1 MVMKMNKEKF
11 VEKLSKELNYSFEQ
25 CTLIND
31 ILESNFIISRKSKD
45 AIINE
50 LISQLGVDCN
60 EADNIYNVSV
70 SIITSEIKEKL
81 KHPFKSQD

>member
-1 MVMKMNKEKF
+1 MNKEKF
-11 VEKLSKELNYSFEQ
+11 VEKLSKELNYSLKQ
-25 CTLIND
+25 CTLINE
-31 ILESNFIISRKSKD
+31 ILENNFIISRKSKD

-50 LISQLGVDCN
+50 LISQLDVDIN
-60 EADNIYNVSV
+60 EADNIYNASV

>member
-11 VEKLSKELNYSFEQ
+11 VEKLSKELNYSLKQ
-25 CTLIND
+25 CTLINE
-31 ILESNFIISRKSKD
+31 ILENNFIISRKSKD

-50 LISQLGVDCN
+50 LISQLDVDIN
-60 EADNIYNVSV
+60 EADNIYNASV